1 VNDGSLTVPNANDHD
16 LMKVLMQEDSIA
28 TISVLPCMLA
38 MRGNKVKE
46 TDSSRKAKTALSPTV
61 SKNSPVAN
69 RSLLLFDNMT
79 TQLVQA
85 EHCAL
90 LAHGK
95 GVQGE

>member
-1 VNDGSLTVPNANDHD
+1 
-16 LMKVLMQEDSIA
+16 
-28 TISVLPCMLA
+28 
-38 MRGNKVKE
+38 
-46 TDSSRKAKTALSPTV
+46 
-61 SKNSPVAN
+61 VAN

-85 EHCAL
+85 EYCAL

>member
-16 LMKVLMQEDSIA
+16 LMKALMQEDSIA

-38 MRGNKVKE
+38 MRGYEVEE
-46 TDSSRKAKTALSPTV
+46 TGSSRKAKAALSPTA
-61 SKNSPVAN
+61 SINSPVAN

-95 GVQGE
+95 EVKGE